1 MIRILAIFLLVAVAY
16 VLIRYDSNER
26 LRKGVVITILGSLL
40 IYIVIVVIT
49 ELSH

>member
-1 MIRILAIFLLVAVAY
+1 MIRILAILVLIAVAY

-26 LRKGVVITILGSLL
+26 LRKGVVTGILGALSV
-40 IYIVIVVIT
+40 YIVIVVIT